1 MSEVLS
7 DQETQGL
14 LAALS
19 SGEIIDDTPPQQI
32 ELERIDRKLERIEN
46 TRLSDENLAL
56 QYEFDRYA
64 LECQSAL
71 DLAMVRIE
79 NARRMIVSD
88 PTRYDPF
95 DRIEGRIK
103 TFDST
108 VKKCRKKS
116 CDLNIDDIKQNI
128 KDVAG
133 IRIITIFRDE
143 IEQVANLI
151 AKIPGLNI
159 VSREDYISEPKENGY
174 ASLHLEVQVE
184 IYSPDEGSKLIPI
197 EIQIRDKSM
206 NLWASVE
213 HIVNYKKK
221 DSDPK
226 AKAYFKRLSEI
237 LTEFDEYA
245 IKLRDYSGIE
255 DT

>member
-1 MSEVLS
+1 M
-7 DQETQGL
+7 
-14 LAALS
+14 AKK
-19 SGEIIDDTPPQQI
+19 
-32 ELERIDRKLERIEN
+32 RKPEDITN
-46 TRLSDENLAL
+46 AIL
-56 QYEFDRYA
+56 QYEFDQYA

-79 NARRMIVSD
+79 NARRMIMAD
-88 PTRYDPF
+88 PSRYDPF

-108 VKKCRKKS
+108 IKKCIRKNY
-116 CDLNIDDIKQNI
+116 DLDIDEIKGRI

-143 IEQVANLI
+143 IEKVADLI
-151 AKIPGLNI
+151 AKIPGINI
-159 VSREDYISEPKENGY
+159 VSREDYVTSPKENGY
-174 ASLHLEVQVE
+174 SSLHLGVQVE

-213 HIVNYKKK
+213 HIVKYKKNNH
-221 DSDPK
+221 DPQ
-226 AKAYFKRLSEI
+226 AETYFKRMSEI
-237 LTEFDEYA
+237 LTAFDEVA
-245 IKLRDYSGIE
+245 MQLRDYGEVVEANE
-255 DT
+255 DSVKTSDFAVTAKKIL